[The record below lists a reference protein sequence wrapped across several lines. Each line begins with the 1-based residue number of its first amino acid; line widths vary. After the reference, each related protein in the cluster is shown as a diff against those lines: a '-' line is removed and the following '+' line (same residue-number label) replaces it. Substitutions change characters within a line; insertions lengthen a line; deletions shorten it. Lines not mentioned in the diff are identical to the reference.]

1 MCAHL
6 VDAGSYPLSQDFI
19 SFQGVNKSQH
29 RFYQIIDQRRYA
41 DKSHIG
47 ITLWYGFVVSLS
59 CGEGLFYGFLGMTI
73 CILSGLAVG
82 GHFGQCGT
90 GNKERPV
97 VVYGDLDSIGKHGL
111 YLSSYVKTD
120 NAESGGYLY
129 PFGGGHQ

>member
-1 MCAHL
+1 MIDDKDIYQAAKLLIIRHGD
-6 VDAGSYPLSQDFI
+6 DA
-19 SFQGVNKSQH
+19 V
-29 RFYQIIDQRRYA
+29 
-41 DKSHIG
+41 KSHIG

-59 CGEGLFYGFLGMTI
+59 CGEGLFYGFLGMII

-129 PFGGGHQ
+129 RRA